1 MKIIADENIPCVQ
14 QAFSTLG
21 EVTLRPGRQLCAADV
36 RTADILLVRSVTKV
50 GRDLLE
56 GSRVRFVGSATIGYD
71 HVDRDYLEQ
80 HAIGFATAPGSN
92 ATSAAEYVVSAILA
106 LAERDAFDPADK
118 SVGIVG
124 CGNVGSRVQQKLTVL
139 GMRCLVNDPPL
150 QAQGG
155 HNDFVELAE
164 ILRTDIITLH
174 VPLTQTGKYPTHHLV
189 DQAFLES
196 LGPGA
201 ILINAARGAV
211 VDNQAL
217 ERVLDQRDDLSVV
230 LDVWEGEPAINTALL
245 EKVALGTPHIA
256 GYSLDGKLRGTEMI
270 YRAACEYFGLASQ
283 GWHAGDDLPE
293 RCALQLDEPGQDVLR
308 AAVFHSYD
316 VRQDDRRLRSIVSLD
331 VDEHPVYFDRLRKE
345 YPVRREF
352 PETPLVANTT
362 GCAAINMLRGIGFNI
377 H

>member
-1 MKIIADENIPCVQ
+1 
-14 QAFSTLG
+14 
-21 EVTLRPGRQLCAADV
+21 
-36 RTADILLVRSVTKV
+36 
-50 GRDLLE
+50 
-56 GSRVRFVGSATIGYD
+56 
-71 HVDRDYLEQ
+71 
-80 HAIGFATAPGSN
+80 
-92 ATSAAEYVVSAILA
+92 
-106 LAERDAFDPADK
+106 
-118 SVGIVG
+118 
-124 CGNVGSRVQQKLTVL
+124 
-139 GMRCLVNDPPL
+139 
-150 QAQGG
+150 
-155 HNDFVELAE
+155 
-164 ILRTDIITLH
+164 
-174 VPLTQTGKYPTHHLV
+174 
-189 DQAFLES
+189 
-196 LGPGA
+196 
-201 ILINAARGAV
+201 
-211 VDNQAL
+211 
-217 ERVLDQRDDLSVV
+217 
-230 LDVWEGEPAINTALL
+230 LL